1 MANIKIMPLPSI
13 LKNRRKYV
21 SIIKLKN
28 KLIKKQQATSNKLQ
42 ASSNKQSLSKTLPPP
57 SGGGKSLLNLTGMGF
72 YGITIYDFG
81 LPTMPRQTI
90 LENTRAT
97 RPWHIGAHETLSRW
111 RIAPVPKKKEHEAKR
126 TTIRS
131 CLFSIKKLKAKSLK
145 LQANQKATSYKQSL
159 YKNPPPT
166 LGRGE
171 IFTKPPPPTGGGK
184 PTLGRGE
191 IIR

>member
-1 MANIKIMPLPSI
+1 MANIKTMPLPSI

-57 SGGGKSLLNLTGMGF
+57 SGGGKSLLNLTSMGF
-72 YGITIYDFG
+72 YGTTNYDSG

-97 RPWHIGAHETLSRW
+97 RPWHIGAHETLSRLGVL
-111 RIAPVPKKKEHEAKR
+111 PPYPKKKNTKR
-126 TTIRS
+126 
-131 CLFSIKKLKAKSLK
+131 KG
-145 LQANQKATSYKQSL
+145 QQSEVVFFQS
-159 YKNPPPT
+159 KN
-166 LGRGE
+166 
-171 IFTKPPPPTGGGK
+171 
-184 PTLGRGE
+184 
-191 IIR
+191 

>member
-1 MANIKIMPLPSI
+1 MANIKTMPLPSI

-97 RPWHIGAHETLSRW
+97 RPWHIGAHETLSRLGVL
-111 RIAPVPKKKEHEAKR
+111 PPYPKKKNTKR
-126 TTIRS
+126 
-131 CLFSIKKLKAKSLK
+131 KG
-145 LQANQKATSYKQSL
+145 QQSGVVFFQS
-159 YKNPPPT
+159 KN
-166 LGRGE
+166 
-171 IFTKPPPPTGGGK
+171 
-184 PTLGRGE
+184 
-191 IIR
+191 

>member
-1 MANIKIMPLPSI
+1 MANIKTTPLPSI

-111 RIAPVPKKKEHEAKR
+111 RIAPVPKK
-126 TTIRS
+126 
-131 CLFSIKKLKAKSLK
+131 LKAKSLK
-145 LQANQKATSYKQSL
+145 LQATSYKLQAISIQKPSPHPRAGGNL
-159 YKNPPPT
+159 Y
-166 LGRGE
+166 
-171 IFTKPPPPTGGGK
+171 
-184 PTLGRGE
+184 
-191 IIR
+191 